1 MHATERRSES
11 VSATADA
18 VSPVADAGL
27 AILEAAGPTR
37 GLGLAF
43 RASAALAHGAH
54 TEASE
59 LIAAALGASAHPEY
73 FAMAVELALAEGD
86 TTRALGFAARGFRAT
101 QDDSDVCLAFAA
113 AIVRAERGPVSV
125 EGWDVWRNAHAST
138 WATRLFT
145 AALTAIRAG
154 RDHTAILLLEG
165 ALEAGTIEPVLSAQA
180 LYHLDRRLSDA
191 RETKT
196 PGCAFAP
203 GRGRPSTL
211 LPPPVQAALHFHL
224 GELDLQDNR
233 PASSIE
239 HFEAC

>member
-1 MHATERRSES
+1 MRRATR
-11 VSATADA
+11 
-18 VSPVADAGL
+18 
-27 AILEAAGPTR
+27 
-37 GLGLAF
+37 LGLSGLR
-43 RASAALAHGAH
+43 RADSAR
-54 TEASE
+54 
-59 LIAAALGASAHPEY
+59 P
-73 FAMAVELALAEGD
+73 
-86 TTRALGFAARGFRAT
+86 

-180 LYHLDRRLSDA
+180 LYHLGSALKRRARNEDA
-191 RETKT
+191 RA
-196 PGCAFAP
+196 CFARL
-203 GRGRPSTL
+203 GAGDLSTL

-224 GELDLQDNR
+224 GELDLQDDR

-239 HFEAC
+239 HFEACLEINAAHARARALLAEAVTAAAAAA